1 MLRSK
6 YKIPQLIIIII
17 FCLLFMGMPFIIL
30 NNGRTF
36 EHKYFVI
43 IFPILSLFLFY
54 STFQKSPRILFD
66 DEFITARYLFSE
78 KIYDWSSISGHGYLS
93 RKENY
98 MLQAME
104 ATSIIFDNGD
114 KLSIWQD
121 VYSNCEEMRSYIS
134 NKSSTKIRDPRPNI
148 VSSNLQSITRRRYS
162 GNVYT
167 SFNTLLVIGMAIF
180 MWISI
185 KGKAKSEILLLIPI
199 GFIILLFFGVGTQM
213 NYFLIDERCLF
224 IKNHYFPWINK
235 QVRLEDIV
243 EVDIETPNKRSTG
256 LRIITKDFKSKI
268 YGAGSL
274 RSRNW
279 DELLGDLKLIGIPA
293 RDDR

>member
-6 YKIPQLIIIII
+6 YKTPQLVIIIV
-17 FCLLFMGMPFIIL
+17 FCLLFMAMPFIIL
-30 NNGRTF
+30 NNSRTF
-36 EHKYFVI
+36 EHRYFVI
-43 IFPILSLFLFY
+43 IFPILSLFLLY
-54 STFQKSPRILFD
+54 SSFQKSPRILFD
-66 DEFITARYLFSE
+66 DEFLTAKYLFKE
-78 KIYDWSSISGHGYLS
+78 KIYSWSSITDVYLS

-98 MLQAME
+98 MLQSME

-121 VYSNCEEMRSYIS
+121 VYSNCEEMRNYIS
-134 NKSSTKIRDPRPNI
+134 QKSSANIRDPRPNI
-148 VSSNLQSITRRRYS
+148 ISSNLQYITRRRYS

-167 SFNTLLVIGMAIF
+167 SFNTLLVVGMAIF
-180 MWISI
+180 MGISI
-185 KGKAKSEILLLIPI
+185 KGKAKSEILILIPV
-199 GFIILLFFGVGTQM
+199 GFILLLFFGVGTQM
-213 NYFLIDERCLF
+213 NYFLIDEGCLF

-235 QVRLEDIV
+235 QVKLEDIV

>member
-1 MLRSK
+1 MLKSK

-36 EHKYFVI
+36 EHRYFVI

-78 KIYDWSSISGHGYLS
+78 KAYRWSSITDIYLS

-104 ATSIIFDNGD
+104 ATSIIFDNED

-134 NKSSTKIRDPRPNI
+134 QKSSAKIRDPRPNI

-167 SFNTLLVIGMAIF
+167 SFNTLLVVGMAIF
-180 MWISI
+180 MFIST
-185 KGKAKSEILLLIPI
+185 KGKAKSEILILIPI
-199 GFIILLFFGVGTQM
+199 GFIILLFLGVGTQM
-213 NYFLIDERCLF
+213 NYFLIDDGCLF
-224 IKNHYFPWINK
+224 IKNHYFPWVNK
-235 QVRLEDIV
+235 QVKLEDIV

-274 RSRNW
+274 RSGNW
-279 DELLGDLKLIGIPA
+279 DDLLNELKLIGIPA